1 MAMSTNGDAFSYG
14 NTSKHKKEE
23 QKRKKIVKEDIE
35 SIEKAIESNDESQMQ
50 SVHMVIDG
58 KYAPYIP
65 KFGQSMINYSE
76 QYGFDY
82 NYFSVDSLKHN
93 LTMMQ
98 AKLEGYL
105 CDFPE
110 MITSTPHQNNVSVNV
125 PITNNNEISINI
137 SFETAKQ
144 TIEDMPGLTDQET
157 DEIKSKIDDL
167 ENISSEQISKKKKW
181 EKVKPILK
189 FALDKGADVAITF
202 MGLIMQM
209 KLGM

>member
-1 MAMSTNGDAFSYG
+1 MAVRSDYSDLADIK
-14 NTSKHKKEE
+14 TSKQKKEE
-23 QKRKKIVKEDIE
+23 QREKIVKEDIAN
-35 SIEKAIESNDESQMQ
+35 IEKAIKSNDEGQMRM
-50 SVHMVIDG
+50 VHMTIDG
-58 KYAPYIP
+58 KYATYIP
-65 KFGQSMINYSE
+65 NFGQSMYNYSA

-82 NYFSVDSLKHN
+82 NYFGMDSLKHN
-93 LTMMQ
+93 LTLMQ

-110 MITSTPHQNNVSVNV
+110 MTASTAPQSNVSVNV

-137 SFETAKQ
+137 SYEAAKQ

-167 ENISSEQISKKKKW
+167 ENISREQISKKKKW